1 MSKNIWII
9 LGVVVLVAVGGA
21 AYTMM
26 GKGGDTLAGAEA
38 GGLPPD
44 KVQPDDH
51 VMGDPNA
58 PVVMVEYFAQACS
71 VCAAF
76 DQQVFPLLKAKYIDT
91 GKVRYVMRL
100 FPLFPLDGQ
109 AYKLDLCVGPDKFF
123 QAADLLFRNQPQWDA
138 AEYQGVDAQAGLH
151 KMARIM
157 GMSDEQADAC
167 MNDTAL
173 DAHINKVAE
182 EGNTRYQ
189 ISGTPTFAIDFKKA
203 NVSSWDQ
210 VQKALDEALAAKGVK

>member
-1 MSKNIWII
+1 MSKKVWII
-9 LGVVVLVAVGGA
+9 LAAVVVIAIGGI

-26 GKGGDTLAGAEA
+26 GSGGDTLAATDA
-38 GGLPPD
+38 SGLPPD

-51 VMGDPNA
+51 TMGDHKA

-91 GKVRYVMRL
+91 GKVLYVMRL

-109 AYKLDLCVGPDKFF
+109 AYKLDMCVGPDKFF
-123 QAADLLFRNQPQWDA
+123 QATDLLFRTQPQWDA

-151 KMARIM
+151 KVARIM
-157 GMSDEQADAC
+157 GMSDAQADAC
-167 MNDTAL
+167 MNDTAK
-173 DAHINKVAE
+173 DERINKVAE

-189 ISGTPTFAIDFKKA
+189 ITGTPTFAIDFKKA
-203 NVSSWDQ
+203 NVNSWDS

>member
-1 MSKNIWII
+1 MSKKVWII
-9 LGVVVLVAVGGA
+9 LALVVVLAGGGI
-21 AYTMM
+21 AYSLM
-26 GKGGDTLAGAEA
+26 GKGDALSAAADASGLA
-38 GGLPPD
+38 PD
-44 KVQPDDH
+44 QVQPDDH
-51 VMGDPNA
+51 VMGDPKA

-100 FPLFPLDGQ
+100 FPLFPIDGL
-109 AYKLDLCVGPDKFF
+109 AYKLDLCTGPDRFF
-123 QAADLLFRNQPQWDA
+123 QSADLLFRNQPQWDS

-157 GMSDEQADAC
+157 GMSEDQADAC
-167 MNDTAL
+167 MNDTSK
-173 DAHINKVAE
+173 DEHINKVAE
-182 EGNTRYQ
+182 EGNARYQ

-203 NVSSWDQ
+203 NVQSWPE